1 MLTLVNT
8 ATSTTN
14 KIIHSHMPLS
24 YNDVRK
30 LILQTLEERP
40 EGTKVEVPNQQNYEL
55 ALLDYVQQLE
65 TTMSTSMVGI
75 ADAETEPIEPP
86 SARVAY
92 LSQVGVKSTVTYK
105 NFVDAQLNPL
115 VVTTDE
121 SHVAFVTL
129 FWNTNYWQLQAV
141 MIPVIAGSSGT
152 MDYNELENLPSINGV
167 TIKGDLT
174 AEMLGLVS
182 SEIFD
187 QYKKATDQRLDV
199 IEEALFGSKAALQ
212 VAAVPPSITAGVLT
226 DVTISWSTKFDGEEV
241 TPDSLTVKRGDTV
254 LTTDVALKSVVD
266 HISETAQYTV
276 TAVIKGVAKSAE
288 IAVEANAKM
297 YYGATPKDTLAE
309 ADVLAFTAREIES
322 TPAGD
327 IEVPFGEVAYLWV
340 CVPAPMT
347 IKGVSSSGFGV
358 PMKPAAEVTVEGNNY
373 NCYRSVNQ
381 FAVGDFIGVI
391 S

>member
-174 AEMLGLVS
+174 AEMLELVS

-381 FAVGDFIGVI
+381 FAAGDFIGVI

>member
-1 MLTLVNT
+1 
-8 ATSTTN
+8 
-14 KIIHSHMPLS
+14 MPLS

-187 QYKKATDQRLDV
+187 QYKEATDQRLDV

-212 VAAVPPSITAGVLT
+212 VAAVPPSITADVLT

-254 LTTDVALKSVVD
+254 LTTDVTLKSVVE
-266 HISETAQYTV
+266 HISETTRYTV
-276 TAVIKGVAKSAE
+276 TAVIKGIAKSAE

-309 ADVLAFTAREIES
+309 ADVLAFTAREIET

-358 PMKPAAEVTVEGNNY
+358 PMKPAVEVTVEGNNY

-381 FAVGDFIGVI
+381 FTAGDFIGVI

>member
-1 MLTLVNT
+1 
-8 ATSTTN
+8 
-14 KIIHSHMPLS
+14 MPLS
-24 YNDVRK
+24 YNEVRK

-40 EGTKVEVPNQQNYEL
+40 EGTKVQVPNQQNYEL

-65 TTMSTSMVGI
+65 TSMSTSIVGI
-75 ADAETEPIEPP
+75 ADSTTDPIEPP

-92 LSQVGVKSTVTYK
+92 LSQAGVNTTVTFK
-105 NFVDAQLNPL
+105 NFVDDSLDPIE
-115 VVTTDE
+115 VTTDAD
-121 SHVAFVTL
+121 HVAFITL
-129 FWNTNYWQLQAV
+129 FWNTNYWQAQAV
-141 MIPVIAGSSGT
+141 MIPVINGGGGSGT
-152 MDYNELENLPSINGV
+152 TDYNELENLPSIDGV
-167 TIKGDLT
+167 TIKGNLT

-187 QYKKATDQRLDV
+187 QYKEATDQRLDV
-199 IEEALFGSKAALQ
+199 IEEALFGSKAALV
-212 VAAVPPSITAGVLT
+212 VAAVPLSITAGALT
-226 DVTISWSTKFDGEEV
+226 DVTVNWSTKFDGEEV
-241 TPDSLTVKRGDTV
+241 TPDSLTVKRGDTI

-266 HISETAQYTV
+266 HISETAKYTV
-276 TAVIKGVAKSAE
+276 TAVIKGIAKSAE
-288 IAVEANAKM
+288 ITVEANAKM
-297 YYGATPKDTLAE
+297 YYGANPKDTLIE
-309 ADVLAFTAREIES
+309 ADVLAFTAREIET

-358 PMKPAAEVTVEGNNY
+358 PMKPAVEVTVEGNNY

-381 FAVGDFIGVI
+381 FAVGEFIGVI

>member
-1 MLTLVNT
+1 
-8 ATSTTN
+8 
-14 KIIHSHMPLS
+14 MPLS
-24 YNDVRK
+24 YNEVRK

-40 EGTKVEVPNQQNYEL
+40 EGTKVQVPNQQNYEL

-65 TTMSTSMVGI
+65 TSMSTSIVGI
-75 ADAETEPIEPP
+75 ADSTTDPIEPP

-92 LSQVGVKSTVTYK
+92 LSQVGVNTTVTFK
-105 NFVDAQLNPL
+105 NFIDASLDPIE
-115 VVTTDE
+115 VTTDAD
-121 SHVAFVTL
+121 HVAFITL
-129 FWNTNYWQLQAV
+129 FWNTNYWQAQAV
-141 MIPVIAGSSGT
+141 MIPVINGGGGSGT
-152 MDYNELENLPSINGV
+152 TDYNELKNLPSIDGV
-167 TIKGDLT
+167 TIKGNLT

-187 QYKKATDQRLDV
+187 QYKEATDQRLDV
-199 IEEALFGSKAALQ
+199 IEEVLFGSKAALV
-212 VAAVPPSITAGVLT
+212 VAVVPPSITAGALT
-226 DVTISWSTKFDGEEV
+226 DVTVNWSTKFDGEEV

-266 HISETAQYTV
+266 YISETAQYTV

-381 FAVGDFIGVI
+381 FVAGDFIGVI

>member
-1 MLTLVNT
+1 
-8 ATSTTN
+8 
-14 KIIHSHMPLS
+14 MPLS
-24 YNDVRK
+24 YNEVRK

-40 EGTKVEVPNQQNYEL
+40 EGTKVQVPNQQNYEL

-65 TTMSTSMVGI
+65 TSMSTSIVGI
-75 ADAETEPIEPP
+75 ADSTTDPIEPP

-92 LSQVGVKSTVTYK
+92 LSQAGVNTTVTFK
-105 NFVDAQLNPL
+105 NFVDASLDPIE
-115 VVTTDE
+115 VTTDAD
-121 SHVAFVTL
+121 HVAFITL
-129 FWNTNYWQLQAV
+129 FWNTNYWQAQAV
-141 MIPVIAGSSGT
+141 MIPVINDGGGSGT
-152 MDYNELENLPSINGV
+152 TDYNELENLPSIDGV
-167 TIKGDLT
+167 TIKGNLT

-187 QYKKATDQRLDV
+187 QYKEATDQRLDV
-199 IEEALFGSKAALQ
+199 IEEVLFGSKAALV
-212 VAAVPPSITAGVLT
+212 VAVVPPSITAGALT
-226 DVTISWSTKFDGEEV
+226 DVTVNWSTKFDGEEV

-254 LTTDVALKSVVD
+254 LTTDVVLKSVVD
-266 HISETAQYTV
+266 HISETTKYTV
-276 TAVIKGVAKSAE
+276 TAVIKGIAKSAE
-288 IAVEANAKM
+288 ITVEANAKM
-297 YYGATPKDTLAE
+297 YYGANPKDTLTE
-309 ADVLAFTAREIES
+309 ADVLDFTAREIET
-322 TPAGD
+322 TPTGD
-327 IEVPFGEVAYLWV
+327 IEVPFDEVAYLWV

>member
-1 MLTLVNT
+1 
-8 ATSTTN
+8 
-14 KIIHSHMPLS
+14 MPLS
-24 YNDVRK
+24 YNEVRK

-40 EGTKVEVPNQQNYEL
+40 KGTKVQVPNQQNYEL

-65 TTMSTSMVGI
+65 TSMSTSIVGI
-75 ADAETEPIEPP
+75 ADSTTDPIEPP

-92 LSQVGVKSTVTYK
+92 LSQVGVNTTVTFK
-105 NFVDAQLNPL
+105 NFIDASLDPIE
-115 VVTTDE
+115 VTTDAD
-121 SHVAFVTL
+121 HVAFITL
-129 FWNTNYWQLQAV
+129 FWNTNYWQAQAV
-141 MIPVIAGSSGT
+141 MIPVINGGGGSGT
-152 MDYNELENLPSINGV
+152 TDYNELKNLPSIDGV
-167 TIKGDLT
+167 TIKGNLT

-187 QYKKATDQRLDV
+187 QYKEATDQRLDV
-199 IEEALFGSKAALQ
+199 IEEVLFGSKAALV
-212 VAAVPPSITAGVLT
+212 VAVVPPSITAGALT
-226 DVTISWSTKFDGEEV
+226 DVTVNWSTKFDGEEV

-254 LTTDVALKSVVD
+254 LTTDVVLKSVVD

-276 TAVIKGVAKSAE
+276 TAVIKGIAKSAE
-288 IAVEANAKM
+288 ITVEANAKM
-297 YYGATPKDTLAE
+297 YYGANPKDTLTE
-309 ADVLAFTAREIES
+309 ADVLAFTAREIET

-358 PMKPAAEVTVEGNNY
+358 PMKPAVEVTVEGNNY
-373 NCYRSVNQ
+373 NCYRSANQ
-381 FAVGDFIGVI
+381 FTAGDFIGVI

>member
-1 MLTLVNT
+1 
-8 ATSTTN
+8 
-14 KIIHSHMPLS
+14 MPLS

-297 YYGATPKDTLAE
+297 YYGADVSAIAYQANGAAATSG
-309 ADVLAFTAREIES
+309 ADI
-322 TPAGD
+322 AGD
-327 IEVPFGEVAYLWV
+327 PGATKKFAFVL
-340 CVPAPMT
+340 T
-347 IKGVSSSGFGV
+347 LD
-358 PMKPAAEVTVEGNNY
+358 AAENTTISERTQQITATTKGTKSATITLKQAAGDPY
-373 NCYRSVNQ
+373 LEIDKTSVNVPQ
-381 FAVGDFIGVI
+381 NGSGVTI
-391 S
+391 NVTTNTTFTVS

>member
-1 MLTLVNT
+1 
-8 ATSTTN
+8 
-14 KIIHSHMPLS
+14 MPLS
-24 YNDVRK
+24 YNEVRK

-40 EGTKVEVPNQQNYEL
+40 EGTKVQVPNQQNYEL

-65 TTMSTSMVGI
+65 TSMSTSIVGI
-75 ADAETEPIEPP
+75 ADSTTDPIEPP

-92 LSQVGVKSTVTYK
+92 LSQAGVNTTVTFK
-105 NFVDAQLNPL
+105 NFVDDSLDPIE
-115 VVTTDE
+115 VTTDAD
-121 SHVAFVTL
+121 HVAFITL
-129 FWNTNYWQLQAV
+129 FWNTNYWQAQAV
-141 MIPVIAGSSGT
+141 MIPVINGGGGSGT
-152 MDYNELENLPSINGV
+152 TDYNELENLPSIDGV
-167 TIKGDLT
+167 TIKGNLT

-187 QYKKATDQRLDV
+187 QYKEATDQRLDV
-199 IEEALFGSKAALQ
+199 IEEVLFSSKAALV
-212 VAAVPPSITAGVLT
+212 VAAVPLSITAGALT
-226 DVTISWSTKFDGEEV
+226 DVTVNWSTKFDGEEV
-241 TPDSLTVKRGDTV
+241 TPDSLTVKRGDTI

-266 HISETAQYTV
+266 HISETAKYTV
-276 TAVIKGVAKSAE
+276 TAVIKGIAKSAE
-288 IAVEANAKM
+288 ITVEANAKM
-297 YYGATPKDTLAE
+297 YYGANPKDTLIE
-309 ADVLAFTAREIES
+309 ADVLAFTAREIET

-358 PMKPAAEVTVEGNNY
+358 PMKPAVEVTVEGNNY

-381 FAVGDFIGVI
+381 FAVGEFIGVI

>member
-1 MLTLVNT
+1 
-8 ATSTTN
+8 
-14 KIIHSHMPLS
+14 MPLS

-30 LILQTLEERP
+30 LIIQTLEERP

-129 FWNTNYWQLQAV
+129 FWNTNYWQLKAV

-276 TAVIKGVAKSAE
+276 TAVIKGIAKSAE

>member
-1 MLTLVNT
+1 
-8 ATSTTN
+8 
-14 KIIHSHMPLS
+14 MPLS
-24 YNDVRK
+24 YNEVRK

-40 EGTKVEVPNQQNYEL
+40 EGTKVQVPNQQNYEL

-65 TTMSTSMVGI
+65 TSMSTSIVGI
-75 ADAETEPIEPP
+75 ADSTTDPIEPP

-92 LSQVGVKSTVTYK
+92 LSQVGVNTTVTFK
-105 NFVDAQLNPL
+105 NFIDASLDPIE
-115 VVTTDE
+115 VTTDAD
-121 SHVAFVTL
+121 HVAFITL
-129 FWNTNYWQLQAV
+129 FWNTNYWQAQAV
-141 MIPVIAGSSGT
+141 MIPVINGGGGSGT
-152 MDYNELENLPSINGV
+152 TDYNELKNLPSIDGV
-167 TIKGDLT
+167 TIKGNLT

-187 QYKKATDQRLDV
+187 QYKEATDQRLDV
-199 IEEALFGSKAALQ
+199 IEEVLFGSKAALV
-212 VAAVPPSITAGVLT
+212 VAVVPPSITAGALT
-226 DVTISWSTKFDGEEV
+226 DVTVNWSTKFDGEEV

-254 LTTDVALKSVVD
+254 LTTDVVLKSVVD

-276 TAVIKGVAKSAE
+276 TAVIKGIAKSAE
-288 IAVEANAKM
+288 ITVEANAKM
-297 YYGATPKDTLAE
+297 YYGANPKDTLTE
-309 ADVLAFTAREIES
+309 ADVLAFTAREIET

-358 PMKPAAEVTVEGNNY
+358 PMKPAVEVTVEGNNY
-373 NCYRSVNQ
+373 NCYRSANQ
-381 FAVGDFIGVI
+381 FTAGDFIGVI

>member
-1 MLTLVNT
+1 
-8 ATSTTN
+8 
-14 KIIHSHMPLS
+14 MPLS
-24 YNDVRK
+24 YNEVRK

-40 EGTKVEVPNQQNYEL
+40 EGTKVQVPNQQNYEL

-65 TTMSTSMVGI
+65 TSMSTSIVGI
-75 ADAETEPIEPP
+75 ADSTTDPIEPP

-92 LSQVGVKSTVTYK
+92 LSQAGVNTTVTFK
-105 NFVDAQLNPL
+105 NFVDASLDPIE
-115 VVTTDE
+115 VTTDAD
-121 SHVAFVTL
+121 HVAFITL
-129 FWNTNYWQLQAV
+129 FWNTNYWQAQAV
-141 MIPVIAGSSGT
+141 MIPVINGGGGSGT
-152 MDYNELENLPSINGV
+152 TDYNELENLPSIDGV
-167 TIKGDLT
+167 TIKGNLT

-187 QYKKATDQRLDV
+187 QYKEATDQRLDV
-199 IEEALFGSKAALQ
+199 IEEVLFGSKAALV
-212 VAAVPPSITAGVLT
+212 VAAVPPSITAGALT
-226 DVTISWSTKFDGEEV
+226 DVTVNWSTKFDGEEV

-266 HISETAQYTV
+266 HISETAKYTV
-276 TAVIKGVAKSAE
+276 TAVIKGIAKSAE
-288 IAVEANAKM
+288 ITVEANAKM
-297 YYGATPKDTLAE
+297 YYGANPKDTLTE
-309 ADVLAFTAREIES
+309 ADVLAFTAREIET

-358 PMKPAAEVTVEGNNY
+358 PMKPAVEVTVEGNNY

-381 FAVGDFIGVI
+381 FAVGEFIGVI

>member
-1 MLTLVNT
+1 
-8 ATSTTN
+8 
-14 KIIHSHMPLS
+14 MPLS
-24 YNDVRK
+24 YNEVRK

-40 EGTKVEVPNQQNYEL
+40 EGTKVQVPNQQNYEL

-65 TTMSTSMVGI
+65 TSMSTSIVGI
-75 ADAETEPIEPP
+75 ADSTTDPIEPP

-92 LSQVGVKSTVTYK
+92 LSQVGVNTTVTFK
-105 NFVDAQLNPL
+105 NFIDASLDPIE
-115 VVTTDE
+115 VTTDAD
-121 SHVAFVTL
+121 HVAFITL
-129 FWNTNYWQLQAV
+129 FWNTNYWQAQAV
-141 MIPVIAGSSGT
+141 MIPVINGGGGSGT
-152 MDYNELENLPSINGV
+152 TDYNELKNLPSIDGV
-167 TIKGDLT
+167 TIKGNLT

-187 QYKKATDQRLDV
+187 QYKEATDQRLDV
-199 IEEALFGSKAALQ
+199 IEEVLFGSKAALQ

-254 LTTDVALKSVVD
+254 LTTDVVLKSVVD

-309 ADVLAFTAREIES
+309 ADVLAFTAREIET

-327 IEVPFGEVAYLWV
+327 IEVPFDEVAYLWV

-358 PMKPAAEVTVEGNNY
+358 PMKPAVEVTVEGNNY

>member
-1 MLTLVNT
+1 
-8 ATSTTN
+8 
-14 KIIHSHMPLS
+14 MPLS
-24 YNDVRK
+24 YNEVRK

-40 EGTKVEVPNQQNYEL
+40 EGTKVQVPNQQNYEL

-65 TTMSTSMVGI
+65 TSMSTSIVGI
-75 ADAETEPIEPP
+75 ADSTTDPIEPP

-92 LSQVGVKSTVTYK
+92 LSQVGVNTTVTFK
-105 NFVDAQLNPL
+105 NFIDASLDPIE
-115 VVTTDE
+115 VTTDAD
-121 SHVAFVTL
+121 HVAFITL
-129 FWNTNYWQLQAV
+129 FWNTNYWQAQAV
-141 MIPVIAGSSGT
+141 MIPVINGGGGSGT
-152 MDYNELENLPSINGV
+152 TDYNELKNLPSIDGV
-167 TIKGDLT
+167 TIKGNLT

-187 QYKKATDQRLDV
+187 QYKEATDQRLDV
-199 IEEALFGSKAALQ
+199 IEEVLFGSKAALV
-212 VAAVPPSITAGVLT
+212 VAAVPPSITADVLT

-254 LTTDVALKSVVD
+254 LTTDVVLKSVVD

-288 IAVEANAKM
+288 ITVEANAKM
-297 YYGATPKDTLAE
+297 YYGANPKDTLTE
-309 ADVLAFTAREIES
+309 ADVLDFTAREIET

-358 PMKPAAEVTVEGNNY
+358 PMKPAVEVTVEGNNY

-381 FAVGDFIGVI
+381 FAVGEFIGVI